1 MDELKRLYFEPTS
14 HCNLN
19 CSMCFRNTWFGETH
33 CEMPLDLY
41 KKVIND
47 LPPTVESFVFGG
59 MGEPLFHKDIVE
71 MVQLAAE
78 RVSSVELLTNGTL
91 LDASMSRALID
102 AGLSMLWVSMD
113 SFESNEGLSYGG
125 HENFSSVQE
134 NLAAFNELRGDDA
147 PVPKLGIAF
156 VVSKSNA
163 AQLKKLESFV
173 KEYRVQEV
181 NVSNLYPSNAEAEK
195 EAVFSRSL
203 NQGIGSDIMQK
214 QDTLVKMPLM
224 DWNIDDVAAGMRDIL
239 MSLFCTV
246 QLGAYPVTR
255 RSRYCRFVSE
265 GMAFIRSDG
274 DVSPCM
280 ALLHNGTTCLEGAER
295 TIHHHSFGSVKE
307 KSLREIWQSGEYA
320 AFRERVRSF
329 TFSPCVYCAH
339 CEFAASNQEDCT
351 GNGAPTCGACLWA
364 EGFLSCP

>member
-1 MDELKRLYFEPTS
+1 MDELKRLYIEPTS

-19 CSMCFRNTWFGETH
+19 CSMCFRNTWFDETYGE
-33 CEMPLDLY
+33 MSLDLY
-41 KKVIND
+41 KKVIRD
-47 LPPTVESFVFGG
+47 LPPTVESIVFGG
-59 MGEPLFHKDIVE
+59 MGEPLFHKDIIE
-71 MVQLAAE
+71 MVRLASGKAP
-78 RVSSVELLTNGTL
+78 SVELLTNGTL
-91 LDASMSRALID
+91 LDAPMSRTLID

-113 SFESNEGLSYGG
+113 SFEPNEDLPHGG
-125 HENFSSVQE
+125 HAHSSSVQE
-134 NLAAFNELRGDDA
+134 NLATFNELRGDDA
-147 PVPKLGIAF
+147 PVPKLGTAF

-163 AQLKKLESFV
+163 AQLKYLERFV

-181 NVSNLYPSNAEAEK
+181 NVSNLYPSDARAEED
-195 EAVFSRSL
+195 AVFSRSL

-224 DWNIDDVAAGMRDIL
+224 DWNNDDVTEGMRALL
-239 MSLFCTV
+239 MSIFCTV

-280 ALLHNGTTCLEGAER
+280 ALLHNGTTCLEGTGR
-295 TIHHHSFGSVKE
+295 TIHHHSFGNMKG

-320 AFRERVRSF
+320 AFRERVRNF

-339 CEFAASNQEDCT
+339 CEYAESNQEDCT

>member
-134 NLAAFNELRGDDA
+134 NLAAFNELRG
-147 PVPKLGIAF
+147 
-156 VVSKSNA
+156 
-163 AQLKKLESFV
+163 
-173 KEYRVQEV
+173 
-181 NVSNLYPSNAEAEK
+181 
-195 EAVFSRSL
+195 
-203 NQGIGSDIMQK
+203 
-214 QDTLVKMPLM
+214 T
-224 DWNIDDVAAGMRDIL
+224 
-239 MSLFCTV
+239 
-246 QLGAYPVTR
+246 TR
-255 RSRYCRFVSE
+255 RSRSWASPSSYQR
-265 GMAFIRSDG
+265 ATRRS
-274 DVSPCM
+274 
-280 ALLHNGTTCLEGAER
+280 
-295 TIHHHSFGSVKE
+295 
-307 KSLREIWQSGEYA
+307 
-320 AFRERVRSF
+320 
-329 TFSPCVYCAH
+329 
-339 CEFAASNQEDCT
+339 
-351 GNGAPTCGACLWA
+351 
-364 EGFLSCP
+364 